1 MVQLGMTGIPNRLY
15 KQNLLLA
22 RLGSIIPAMFTEIDL
37 KQPIRG
43 FEPKKKESKTDDV
56 AHSSPRHILRKH
68 IMIYVQY
75 E

>member
-1 MVQLGMTGIPNRLY
+1 
-15 KQNLLLA
+15 
-22 RLGSIIPAMFTEIDL
+22 MFTEIDL

-43 FEPKKKESKTDDV
+43 FEPKKKSRTDDV

-68 IMIYVQY
+68 VMIYIQY